1 MPNIDLA
8 VVNFHRPPLGTFHSK
23 FMVVDRQIA
32 TVSSN
37 NIQDNDNLEM
47 MTHLE
52 GPIVDSEFFVCLLY
66 HDTNVPRSVGDVPRI
81 LAQCIGSPSTMPR
94 LTSSWQTR
102 TVV

>member
-8 VVNFHRPPLGTFHSK
+8 VVNFHRPPLGTFHCK
-23 FMVVDRQIA
+23 FMVVDRRIA

-52 GPIVDSEFFVCLLY
+52 GPIVDS
-66 HDTNVPRSVGDVPRI
+66 
-81 LAQCIGSPSTMPR
+81 
-94 LTSSWQTR
+94 
-102 TVV
+102 